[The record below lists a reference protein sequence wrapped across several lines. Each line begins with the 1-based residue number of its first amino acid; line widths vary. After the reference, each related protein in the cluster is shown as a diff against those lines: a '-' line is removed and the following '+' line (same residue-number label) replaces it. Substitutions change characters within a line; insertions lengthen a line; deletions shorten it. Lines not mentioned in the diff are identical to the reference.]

1 MIKLLQMKTILI
13 LLCLGV
19 SSAFA
24 QQPTQTVRGK
34 VFDSESQFPLV
45 GVKVQIFTSDS
56 TKKYRVVTD
65 FDGEF
70 KIPNIPVGK
79 HELTTTILMYGVKT
93 ITIEVNSGKETIVQI
108 PMTESFVEQEDVVV
122 TGRKKGEVIN
132 ELALISSQQFSVS
145 ETDRYPG
152 SRSDPARMAS
162 NFAGVGG
169 ADDSRNDIVI
179 RGNSPLGVVWRVE
192 GVDIPN
198 PSHFSISGS
207 TGGPVSILNNKILAN
222 SDFFMSA
229 FPAEYGN
236 STSGVFDLK
245 LRKGNDS
252 KHEFTGQFGFL
263 GTELMAEGPMSKDGN
278 SSYLVMGRYS
288 TLSLFSSLGIKIGT
302 DAVPT
307 YGDGAFKFNWK
318 LKNGGALSLFA
329 IGGASDIAI
338 EIENPGTLAEQLAA
352 GGTTEETSELYGE
365 GDRDQ
370 FFGTAMAVTGLT
382 YKKPL
387 NEKTFLTATLAYSY
401 EQQKSN
407 HDFIDRTGTIIGDD
421 SIVVHN
427 GRYDLMAYAFK
438 ISKGSGFFSVNHKI
452 NKKHLIK
459 AGINVDAY
467 FYNMHDSVLEAG
479 HTMDPSTHVWDERWD
494 YEGAS
499 MLVQPFVQWKWR
511 MTEKMAFTAGIHNQ
525 FFSFMGND
533 KINMSIAE
541 PRIGWKLKMKN
552 GQAISAGAGVHS
564 MTQPMYTYL
573 YHQEDADGEKVYEN
587 MDMDFSRSLHT
598 GVGYEKAFKKSLNL
612 KMEAYYQHLYNIPV
626 TVAPSAFSLINMGSG
641 FQRFFPQDLQN
652 TGTGTNYGAEITLQK
667 YFDKSF
673 FFMFSG
679 TVFNSTYVASDNIER
694 STSYNGNYVFN
705 LLAGKE
711 WKVGEKQSI
720 SLGFKATVAGG
731 KLYGTVDTAAT
742 NTFQELIYLD
752 EGFNARQFPVYYRI
766 DAKINW
772 KFNAK
777 KVTHEIG
784 LDLVNVTARQNLLG
798 LSYAPD
804 LFDSSAEPVA
814 ERYQLGFLPLFYYKI
829 DFRFDGKK

>member
-1 MIKLLQMKTILI
+1 M
-13 LLCLGV
+13 
-19 SSAFA
+19 
-24 QQPTQTVRGK
+24 
-34 VFDSESQFPLV
+34 
-45 GVKVQIFTSDS
+45 
-56 TKKYRVVTD
+56 
-65 FDGEF
+65 
-70 KIPNIPVGK
+70 
-79 HELTTTILMYGVKT
+79 
-93 ITIEVNSGKETIVQI
+93 
-108 PMTESFVEQEDVVV
+108 
-122 TGRKKGEVIN
+122 
-132 ELALISSQQFSVS
+132 
-145 ETDRYPG
+145 
-152 SRSDPARMAS
+152 
-162 NFAGVGG
+162 
-169 ADDSRNDIVI
+169 
-179 RGNSPLGVVWRVE
+179 
-192 GVDIPN
+192 
-198 PSHFSISGS
+198 
-207 TGGPVSILNNKILAN
+207 
-222 SDFFMSA
+222 
-229 FPAEYGN
+229 
-236 STSGVFDLK
+236 
-245 LRKGNDS
+245 
-252 KHEFTGQFGFL
+252 
-263 GTELMAEGPMSKDGN
+263 
-278 SSYLVMGRYS
+278 
-288 TLSLFSSLGIKIGT
+288 
-302 DAVPT
+302 
-307 YGDGAFKFNWK
+307 
-318 LKNGGALSLFA
+318 
-329 IGGASDIAI
+329 
-338 EIENPGTLAEQLAA
+338 
-352 GGTTEETSELYGE
+352 
-365 GDRDQ
+365 
-370 FFGTAMAVTGLT
+370 
-382 YKKPL
+382 
-387 NEKTFLTATLAYSY
+387 NEKTFLAATLAYSY

-407 HDFIDRTGTIIGDD
+407 HDFIDRTGNIIGDD

-438 ISKGSGFFSVNHKI
+438 ISKGSGFFSINHKI

-459 AGINVDAY
+459 VGINLDAY

-511 MTEKMAFTAGIHNQ
+511 MTEKMAFTGGIHNQ

-552 GQAISAGAGVHS
+552 GQAISAGAGMHS

-573 YHQEDADGEKVYEN
+573 YHQEDTDGEKVYEN

-652 TGTGTNYGAEITLQK
+652 SGTGTNYGAEITLQK

-694 STSYNGNYVFN
+694 STSYNGNYIFN

-752 EGFNARQFPVYYRI
+752 EGFQFKTIPSV
-766 DAKINW
+766 
-772 KFNAK
+772 
-777 KVTHEIG
+777 
-784 LDLVNVTARQNLLG
+784 L
-798 LSYAPD
+798 
-804 LFDSSAEPVA
+804 
-814 ERYQLGFLPLFYYKI
+814 
-829 DFRFDGKK
+829 

>member
-1 MIKLLQMKTILI
+1 MKTILI
-13 LLCLGV
+13 LLCLGI

-56 TKKYRVVTD
+56 TKKCRAVTD

-79 HELTTTILMYGVKT
+79 HELTTTILMYDVKM

-108 PMTESFVEQEDVVV
+108 PMTESFIEQEAVLV
-122 TGRKKGEVIN
+122 TGRKKGQVIN

-263 GTELMAEGPMSKDGN
+263 GTELMAEGPMSKDGK

-387 NEKTFLTATLAYSY
+387 NEKTFLAATLAYSY

-459 AGINVDAY
+459 AGINFDAY

-533 KINMSIAE
+533 KINMSVAE

-552 GQAISAGAGVHS
+552 GQAISAGAGMHS

-573 YHQEDADGEKVYEN
+573 YHQEDTDGEKVYEN

-652 TGTGTNYGAEITLQK
+652 SGTGTNYGAEITLQK

-694 STSYNGNYVFN
+694 STSYNGNYIFN

-711 WKVGEKQSI
+711 WKIGEKQSI
-720 SLGFKATVAGG
+720 SLGLKATVAGG

-752 EGFNARQFPVYYRI
+752 EGFNSRQFPVYYRI

-798 LSYAPD
+798 LSYAPN
-804 LFDSSAEPVA
+804 LFDSVAEPVA

>member
-1 MIKLLQMKTILI
+1 MKTILI
-13 LLCLGV
+13 LLCLGI

-56 TKKYRVVTD
+56 TKKCRAVTD

-79 HELTTTILMYGVKT
+79 HELTTTILMYDVKM

-108 PMTESFVEQEDVVV
+108 PMTESFIEQEAVVV
-122 TGRKKGEVIN
+122 TGRKKGQVIN

-263 GTELMAEGPMSKDGN
+263 GTELMAEGPMSKDGK

-387 NEKTFLTATLAYSY
+387 NEKTFLAATLAYSY

-459 AGINVDAY
+459 AGINFDAY
-467 FYNMHDSVLEAG
+467 FYNMHDSVLEAV

-533 KINMSIAE
+533 KINMSVAE

-552 GQAISAGAGVHS
+552 GQAISAGAGMHS

-573 YHQEDADGEKVYEN
+573 YHQEDTDGEKVYEN

-652 TGTGTNYGAEITLQK
+652 SGTGTNYGAEITLQK

-694 STSYNGNYVFN
+694 STSYNGNYIFN

-752 EGFNARQFPVYYRI
+752 EGFNSRQFPVYYRI

-798 LSYAPD
+798 LSYAPN
-804 LFDSSAEPVA
+804 LFDSVAEPVA

-829 DFRFDGKK
+829 DFRFGGKK

>member
-1 MIKLLQMKTILI
+1 
-13 LLCLGV
+13 
-19 SSAFA
+19 
-24 QQPTQTVRGK
+24 
-34 VFDSESQFPLV
+34 
-45 GVKVQIFTSDS
+45 
-56 TKKYRVVTD
+56 
-65 FDGEF
+65 
-70 KIPNIPVGK
+70 
-79 HELTTTILMYGVKT
+79 
-93 ITIEVNSGKETIVQI
+93 
-108 PMTESFVEQEDVVV
+108 
-122 TGRKKGEVIN
+122 
-132 ELALISSQQFSVS
+132 
-145 ETDRYPG
+145 
-152 SRSDPARMAS
+152 
-162 NFAGVGG
+162 
-169 ADDSRNDIVI
+169 
-179 RGNSPLGVVWRVE
+179 
-192 GVDIPN
+192 
-198 PSHFSISGS
+198 
-207 TGGPVSILNNKILAN
+207 
-222 SDFFMSA
+222 
-229 FPAEYGN
+229 
-236 STSGVFDLK
+236 
-245 LRKGNDS
+245 
-252 KHEFTGQFGFL
+252 
-263 GTELMAEGPMSKDGN
+263 
-278 SSYLVMGRYS
+278 
-288 TLSLFSSLGIKIGT
+288 
-302 DAVPT
+302 
-307 YGDGAFKFNWK
+307 
-318 LKNGGALSLFA
+318 
-329 IGGASDIAI
+329 
-338 EIENPGTLAEQLAA
+338 
-352 GGTTEETSELYGE
+352 
-365 GDRDQ
+365 
-370 FFGTAMAVTGLT
+370 
-382 YKKPL
+382 
-387 NEKTFLTATLAYSY
+387 
-401 EQQKSN
+401 
-407 HDFIDRTGTIIGDD
+407 
-421 SIVVHN
+421 
-427 GRYDLMAYAFK
+427 
-438 ISKGSGFFSVNHKI
+438 
-452 NKKHLIK
+452 
-459 AGINVDAY
+459 
-467 FYNMHDSVLEAG
+467 
-479 HTMDPSTHVWDERWD
+479 MDPSTHVWDERWD

-525 FFSFMGND
+525 FFSFIGND

-552 GQAISAGAGVHS
+552 GQAISAGAGMHS

-673 FFMFSG
+673 FFMLSG

-711 WKVGEKQSI
+711 WKVGEKQSV

-752 EGFNARQFPVYYRI
+752 EGFNSRQFPVYYRI

-798 LSYAPD
+798 LSYAPN
-804 LFDSSAEPVA
+804 LFDSSAEPVV